1 MRLEKHSI
9 GFVPIEERRG
19 HVASLF
25 PLWFGAN
32 LQITT
37 IAAGAIAVNLGLSF
51 SWAVVASV
59 AGNLF
64 GAVFMAL
71 HSAQGPALGIPQ
83 MIQSRAQFGVYG
95 AMLPL
100 TLVALMYLGYFATTG
115 IQGGQALSSLVG
127 LDFVSSVSL
136 IALATA
142 GVAMFG
148 YRVIHQTQR
157 WLSVFGVATFG
168 CVTVAIVVR
177 GDLSGAWVFQ
187 GFSWPS
193 FLTAAAVAATW
204 QLTYA
209 PYVADYSR
217 YLPEDTSSRAAFWY
231 TYLGSALSSTWMFGL
246 GAAAASIAGKG
257 FTDGSVEFVAN
268 QVPALRTIV
277 LLVITAGVI
286 GINSLNLYGLFMS
299 LATIFDSF
307 KRTSISVRVRALL
320 IGTSAAAAAALGVVG
335 QEDFLN
341 NFTAFISLLAYLLVP
356 WSAINLISFYVRR
369 NERSFTT
376 IDLETLGQR
385 RTVHW
390 QAMAAY
396 FLGVAVEIPFTVA
409 DFYTGAFA
417 HLVGGVDL
425 SWIVGLLAGGGA
437 YVMLARVHPRRKE
450 QSTQRIPDD
459 GASSCGLASA

>member
-37 IAAGAIAVNLGLSF
+37 IAAGAIAVDLGLSLP
-51 SWAVVASV
+51 WAVVASV
-59 AGNLF
+59 TGNLL

-71 HSAQGPALGIPQ
+71 HSAQGPAMGIPQ

-95 AMLPL
+95 AILPL
-100 TLVALMYLGYFATTG
+100 TLVAFMYLGYLATTG

-127 LDFVSSVSL
+127 LDFVSSASL

-142 GVAMFG
+142 GVALFG
-148 YRVIHQTQR
+148 YRVIHQAQR
-157 WLSVFGVATFG
+157 WLSVFGAATFG
-168 CVTVAIVVR
+168 CVTVAIVIR
-177 GDLSGAWVFQ
+177 GDLSGTWVFH

-217 YLPEDTSSRAAFWY
+217 YLPKDTSSRAAFWY
-231 TYLGSALSSTWMFGL
+231 TYLGSALSSIWMFSL
-246 GAAAASIAGKG
+246 GATAASIVGKG
-257 FTDGSVEFVAN
+257 FTDGSVEFVAD
-268 QVPALRTIV
+268 QVPALRTTV
-277 LLVITAGVI
+277 LLVIAAGVI

-307 KRTSISVRVRALL
+307 KRMSFSIRVRVLL
-320 IGTSAAAAAALGVVG
+320 IGVCAAAGAALGMVG
-335 QEDFLN
+335 QEDFLR
-341 NFTAFISLLAYLLVP
+341 NFTGFISLLAYFLVP

-369 NERSFTT
+369 NEGSFATMDSE
-376 IDLETLGQR
+376 ILGQHSMVNWR
-385 RTVHW
+385 V
-390 QAMAAY
+390 MAAY
-396 FLGVAVEIPFTVA
+396 LLGIAMEIPFIVA

-417 HLVGGVDL
+417 DLVGGVDL

-437 YVMLARVHPRRKE
+437 YVMLARIRPRRKG
-450 QSTQRIPDD
+450 QSMQGIPDD
-459 GASSCGLASA
+459 DASSCGFASA